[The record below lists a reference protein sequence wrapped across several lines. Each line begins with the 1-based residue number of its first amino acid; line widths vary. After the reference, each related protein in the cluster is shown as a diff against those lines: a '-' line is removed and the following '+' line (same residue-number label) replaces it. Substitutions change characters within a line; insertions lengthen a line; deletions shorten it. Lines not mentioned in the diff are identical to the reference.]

1 MSLTYRIS
9 LKSLV
14 VIFLS
19 LFSLACIS
27 EQNPDRTSE
36 KEMLQPK
43 SSWVSVKVIFLESEG
58 GFYGIVTN
66 TGEKLLPMNLATE
79 YKVVGTKLKIQGK
92 KIEDMMTIQQW
103 GTPFEIYQV
112 ELISKGEN
120 KNKANHQ

>member
-1 MSLTYRIS
+1 MSSTYRIS
-9 LKSLV
+9 LKSLA

-27 EQNPDRTSE
+27 EQNPDRTSG

-43 SSWVSVKVIFLESEG
+43 SSWVSVKVIFLEFEG
-58 GFYGIVTN
+58 GFYGLVTN

-103 GTPFEIYQV
+103 GTPFEINQV

-120 KNKANHQ
+120 KNKASHQ